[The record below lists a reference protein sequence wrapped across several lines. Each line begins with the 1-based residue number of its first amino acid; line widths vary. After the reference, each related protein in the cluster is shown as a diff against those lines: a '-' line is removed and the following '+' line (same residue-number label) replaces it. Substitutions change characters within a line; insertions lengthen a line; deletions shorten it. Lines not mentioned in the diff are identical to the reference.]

1 MVFCTNIF
9 FSLCF
14 SAIALRR
21 SIRLSGHKHFFK
33 KWPIKFFVLTKVKE
47 SFLIINNEVGL
58 GKKFRKIEGISDRSV
73 WAGELSPHPHSGNPP
88 SAWIWHI
95 NLLYIQL
102 TGLSKYQ
109 KGDFTS
115 SPVAIYQKSI
125 FNCLNPFANIADILI
140 YKIFSGWILDSLEW
154 LFYIK
159 FFFKCIA

>member
-1 MVFCTNIF
+1 MVQYFRQGSKYLHINEINHCKFCVVKVMVFCTNIF

-21 SIRLSGHKHFFK
+21 SICLSGHKHFFK

-58 GKKFRKIEGISDRSV
+58 GKKFRKIEGISDRTV

-109 KGDFTS
+109 KGDFTLCKYS
-115 SPVAIYQKSI
+115 RY
-125 FNCLNPFANIADILI
+125 LNL
-140 YKIFSGWILDSLEW
+140 
-154 LFYIK
+154 
-159 FFFKCIA
+159 